1 MVHPLLRGLH
11 LLAALLLLCTSVDLH
26 AHTKFKALKILKGH
40 LKGDPIVGDGYGTSM
55 KLNDRFVVIGAPNAT
70 VDVAEGA
77 GVVYLYQQEEKKYIK
92 LQTFTSDGGHD
103 HLGQMQ
109 VDLHDNLLFL
119 SAVGT
124 PLGAIPN
131 ETIENQEFT
140 GSVQVYKLN
149 RRLGEGEQWWTLIQT
164 IDTKTAGVEDL
175 TEASL
180 KALRNPKDVHKHQQ
194 GALFGHQLSYDP
206 ITHRLFVGAQY
217 QENTD
222 MDGNKLINSGAVYV
236 FKFDTFH
243 GKFKLEQKL
252 INPEQPEENGTFGAH
267 VKVCGHYAL
276 VSTSPVFNSPTCKK
290 NGKVYLYHYEG
301 KAWEWIQTL
310 HGDQKSPSKVN
321 GEEMGD
327 SFGSSLAISKE
338 WAVVGAGTERRNKE
352 SGLSGAI
359 YFYKFKSGDVR
370 KKLHRQ
376 AKAFSDDRTT
386 EGTALHSIS
395 IRNKVVLVSDPLR
408 KGPKGKRQ
416 GGALVFE
423 RAGKGWKQTGVIY
436 DPFGKVNGFFGY
448 STSLDQEKAI
458 VGPGA
463 YGLLPWKHVFTPNLK
478 FDKKGHE
485 NKVVVYKRD

>member
-1 MVHPLLRGLH
+1 MHYPFLRGFY
-11 LLAALLLLCTSVDLH
+11 LLTALLLLCTSVDLQ
-26 AHTKFKALKILKGH
+26 AHTKFKPLKLLKGS
-40 LKGDPIVGDGYGTSM
+40 LKGDSIVGDGFGTST
-55 KLNDRFVVIGAPNAT
+55 KLNNRFVVIGAPNAT
-70 VDVAEGA
+70 VDGAEGA
-77 GVVYLYQQEEKKYIK
+77 GAVYLYQEEEGKYIK

-131 ETIENQEFT
+131 ETVENQHFC
-140 GSVQVYKLN
+140 GSVLVYKLN

-164 IDTKTAGVEDL
+164 IDTKTPGLEDL

-180 KALRNPKDVHKHQQ
+180 EALRNPQDVHKHQQ
-194 GALFGHQLSYDP
+194 GALLGHQLSFDP
-206 ITHRLFVGAQY
+206 VTQRLFVGAQY
-217 QENTD
+217 QQNID
-222 MDGNKLINSGAVYV
+222 MDGNTLINSGAVYV

-252 INPEQPEENGTFGAH
+252 LNPEKMEENGTFGAH

-276 VSTSPVFNSPTCKK
+276 VSTSPVYNSPSCKK
-290 NGKVYLYHYEG
+290 NGKVYVYHYEG
-301 KAWEWIQTL
+301 KTWDWIQTL
-310 HGDQKSPSKVN
+310 QGDQKTASKVD
-321 GEEMGD
+321 EHEIGD
-327 SFGSSLAISKE
+327 SFGSALALSKE
-338 WAVVGAGTERRNKE
+338 WAVIGAGSERRNKD
-352 SGLSGAI
+352 SGLSGAV

-370 KKLHRQ
+370 KNLHRHY
-376 AKAFSDDRTT
+376 KAFSDDHKT

-423 RAGKGWKQTGVIY
+423 RNGKVWKQTGVIY
-436 DPFGKVNGFFGY
+436 DPYGKANGFFGY

-458 VGPGA
+458 IGPGA
-463 YGLLPWKHVFTPNLK
+463 YGLLPWKHVLTPRLK
-478 FDKKGHE
+478 FDKKGHQ
-485 NKVVVYKRD
+485 NKVVVYKRG